1 MSKIPVK
8 PTSRQAI
15 WAHVRNIRRSLG
27 VEDKLYFDIVHFVER
42 VMPEVFPEFVFEICT
57 KIEMGNLHGETI
69 PSEHKIRI
77 REDVY
82 IGACEGRGRDR
93 LTMAHEVG
101 HFFMHDEQS
110 IVFCK
115 VDPNG
120 KLPNFRDPDWQADV
134 FGGELLAPSY
144 LINGMP
150 VCDIHEICA
159 VSTACAERQLYAI
172 ECEKEKGFEIIPA

>member
-1 MSKIPVK
+1 MSKFSVK

-15 WAHVRNIRRSLG
+15 WTHVRNIRRSLG

-42 VMPEVFPEFVFEICT
+42 VMPEVYPEFVFEVCSEA
-57 KIEMGNLHGETI
+57 EMGNLHGETI

-101 HFFMHDEQS
+101 HFFMHDES
-110 IVFCK
+110 SVVFYK
-115 VDPNG
+115 ADPNE
-120 KLPNFRDPDWQADV
+120 KIPHFRDPDWQADV
-134 FGGELLAPSY
+134 FGGELLAPLY
-144 LINGMP
+144 LINGMN
-150 VCDIHEICA
+150 VSEIHEICV
-159 VSTACAERQLYAI
+159 VSTACADRQLYAI
-172 ECEKEKGFEIIPA
+172 ECEKKKGFDIIPV